1 MVVVVVVD
9 VLLVAMVVVRRKVY
23 QIPVLGLSQNLLG
36 KFQAE
41 CLALSLPGW
50 LEREREREREW
61 NVHGTADVA
70 IEELSLP
77 ITGEGVSSCIIRER
91 DLDCWVGYKIHGTN
105 RCPCGELSLHII
117 SERGK
122 EVREEVDDELECSP
136 SADKNVVASNLY
148 NEGTTNWDQTILPML
163 PSSMT
168 AVGLRT
174 LKRLGAPPVS
184 MSLMMTINGVPIL
197 TTSLPCVT
205 SNLN

>member
-1 MVVVVVVD
+1 MVVVVVD
-9 VLLVAMVVVRRKVY
+9 VLVVAMVVVRRKE
-23 QIPVLGLSQNLLG
+23 
-36 KFQAE
+36 K
-41 CLALSLPGW
+41 
-50 LEREREREREW
+50 
-61 NVHGTADVA
+61 VHGTADVA

-77 ITGEGVSSCIIRER
+77 IIGEGKVHGTT
-91 DLDCWVGYKIHGTN
+91 DLTIENQADKIHGTN

-174 LKRLGAPPVS
+174 LRRLGAPPVS

>member
-9 VLLVAMVVVRRKVY
+9 VLVVAMVVVRRKVY

-50 LEREREREREW
+50 LERERERNPLPLSLEW
-61 NVHGTADVA
+61 NVGFC
-70 IEELSLP
+70 LSL
-77 ITGEGVSSCIIRER
+77 GRESVLVSLRER

-148 NEGTTNWDQTILPML
+148 NEGTTNWDQTILPMP

-174 LKRLGAPPVS
+174 LRRLGAPPVS
-184 MSLMMTINGVPIL
+184 MSLMMTINGVLIL